1 MSIFSQ
7 LPNQLIM
14 RIIRE
19 TKSSIDFKEEHSC
32 GWLECMFAIEEIGE
46 EYNKDTKSRY
56 KDCETGEIMTL
67 CNNSPFVDQ
76 FFCGLYH
83 NDGLT
88 NNISLYRRNGHH

>member
-19 TKSSIDFKEEHSC
+19 TKSSLHFKEEHSR

-46 EYNKDTKSRY
+46 EYKVNEMEEFMRVRDGATLY
-56 KDCETGEIMTL
+56 LPNFIEI
-67 CNNSPFVDQ
+67 DQ